1 MLSSELQSA
10 GTLCWVGSKH
20 HWEVHC
26 VLLSLLPYGNNAFLM
41 HLPATRVHRMVNTPR
56 GHASASRWVT
66 EHVLFQSSS

>member
-41 HLPATRVHRMVNTPR
+41 HLPATRECT
-56 GHASASRWVT
+56 GW
-66 EHVLFQSSS
+66 